1 MDSIQGETIAV
12 AGLSLDRLNSD
23 RHGLKN
29 VIAKPQGMVCTS
41 IRLGWDIRDDPAT
54 FRSGRRIYKQ
64 EHIALKEIMEEPD
77 DTTVDFCPQLP
88 IHRKKQPDIPEDVKR
103 RLYGVPGQNIFTYEL
118 DKPRSRHV
126 VPEHF
131 DVSISLLSQ
140 PILQVGMIPKE
151 EVDEI
156 NRRSMFLNTYPQGS
170 LEVCV
175 WISSWN
181 AFQDSLLPKEG
192 HTIPLRTKKL
202 SSKTNISHIE
212 VCHAGESESLVQ
224 AGYVAPEQPVK
235 TTRLSPLKYA
245 TNLETGL
252 LPAVEER
259 IHERRHFSPMNAH
272 CYDFLKGE

>member
-1 MDSIQGETIAV
+1 MDSIQGETMRAA
-12 AGLSLDRLNSD
+12 AGLSLERLNSD

-29 VIAKPQGMVCTS
+29 VIAKPQGM

-118 DKPRSRHV
+118 DKPRSCHV

-131 DVSISLLSQ
+131 D
-140 PILQVGMIPKE
+140 VGMIPKE
-151 EVDEI
+151 EVDDI
-156 NRRSMFLNTYPQGS
+156 NRRSMFLYTYPQGS
-170 LEVCV
+170 LE
-175 WISSWN
+175 
-181 AFQDSLLPKEG
+181 DSLLPKEG

-212 VCHAGESESLVQ
+212 